1 MTYNVFSGTLNPTQS
16 ILLSLDHNYTEGR
29 SAAQCWL
36 VWPVSLSL
44 LPLGGF
50 EAHFICCIQVIFE
63 KPQCT
68 QYFYMSLVVLVVV

>member
-36 VWPVSLSL
+36 V
-44 LPLGGF
+44 
-50 EAHFICCIQVIFE
+50 
-63 KPQCT
+63 
-68 QYFYMSLVVLVVV
+68 